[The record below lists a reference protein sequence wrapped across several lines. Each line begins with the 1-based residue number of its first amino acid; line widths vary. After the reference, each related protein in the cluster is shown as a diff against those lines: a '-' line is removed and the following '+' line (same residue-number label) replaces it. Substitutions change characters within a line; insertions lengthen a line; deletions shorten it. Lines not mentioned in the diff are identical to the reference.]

1 MMMFVRSLMY
11 LTNMLWLWQ
20 RNGLL
25 VLVISSIIP
34 CCQAFVCS
42 SSAKK
47 KLVIRE
53 VDTSTSKSLRTLNNG
68 LFGRD
73 DNDEDLSGT
82 RVLEIPVQSL
92 KQGGLRF
99 TLGLTLI
106 GLQDKGMWKATQ
118 TSDNKL
124 DVYFQDNSAMFQVVL
139 EHNLIRVDRY
149 GQPSLVYVLQ
159 ESLVLHK
166 MLDELNTLCI
176 EGDIEPENRLLQ
188 LEDPG
193 AIEKARDTLPARK
206 A

>member
-1 MMMFVRSLMY
+1 
-11 LTNMLWLWQ
+11 MLWLWL
-20 RNGLL
+20 RDGLL

-34 CCQAFVCS
+34 CCQAFVSS
-42 SSAKK
+42 SSAK
-47 KLVIRE
+47 LLIRE
-53 VDTSTSKSLRTLNNG
+53 VDTSTSKSLRTVNNG

-73 DNDEDLSGT
+73 DDDEDLSGT

-124 DVYFQDNSAMFQVVL
+124 DVYFQDNSAMFQVAL

-149 GQPSLVYVLQ
+149 GQPSLAYVLQ

-176 EGDIEPENRLLQ
+176 EGDIESENRLLQ

>member
-1 MMMFVRSLMY
+1 MMML
-11 LTNMLWLWQ
+11 LWL
-20 RNGLL
+20 RGLI
-25 VLVISSIIP
+25 VLVITSIA
-34 CCQAFVCS
+34 CCQAFIS
-42 SSAKK
+42 SSSTA

-53 VDTSTSKSLRTLNNG
+53 ADTSTSKSLTSLNNG

-73 DNDEDLSGT
+73 DNEDLTGT
-82 RVLEIPVQSL
+82 RVLEIPVTSL

-124 DVYFQDNSAMFQVVL
+124 DVYFQDSSAMFQVVL

-149 GQPSLVYVLQ
+149 GQPSLAYVLQ

-166 MLDELNTLCI
+166 ILDELNTLCNEGEI
-176 EGDIEPENRLLQ
+176 EAEDRLLQ

-206 A
+206 EEP

>member
-1 MMMFVRSLMY
+1 
-11 LTNMLWLWQ
+11 MLWLWL
-20 RNGLL
+20 RDGLL

-34 CCQAFVCS
+34 CCQAFVSS
-42 SSAKK
+42 SSAK
-47 KLVIRE
+47 LLIRE
-53 VDTSTSKSLRTLNNG
+53 VDTSTSKSLRTVNNG

-73 DNDEDLSGT
+73 DDDEDLSGT

-149 GQPSLVYVLQ
+149 GQPSLAYVLQ

-176 EGDIEPENRLLQ
+176 EGDIESENRLLQ

>member
-1 MMMFVRSLMY
+1 
-11 LTNMLWLWQ
+11 MLWLWL
-20 RNGLL
+20 RDGLL
-25 VLVISSIIP
+25 VLAISSIIP
-34 CCQAFVCS
+34 CCQAFVSS
-42 SSAKK
+42 SSAK
-47 KLVIRE
+47 LLIRE
-53 VDTSTSKSLRTLNNG
+53 VDTSTSKSLRTVNNG

-73 DNDEDLSGT
+73 DDDEDLSGT

-149 GQPSLVYVLQ
+149 GQPSLAYVLQ

-176 EGDIEPENRLLQ
+176 EGDIESENRLLQ